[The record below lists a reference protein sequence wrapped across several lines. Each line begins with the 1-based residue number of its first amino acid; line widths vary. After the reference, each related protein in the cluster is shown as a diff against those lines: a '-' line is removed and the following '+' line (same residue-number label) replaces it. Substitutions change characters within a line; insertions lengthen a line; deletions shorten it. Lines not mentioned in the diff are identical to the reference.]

1 MVVQTS
7 PPAPDNI
14 VHGGADIITCTRQH
28 YTRWCRH
35 RPVQQITLYKVAQKT
50 KPLATLGQI
59 SGQSNMTKMLHC
71 RQAWSVQQ
79 HSPCC
84 ANVHPHLI
92 HESLDPPE
100 STNQIASPSVQPFLH
115 SSRQTVPILCHG
127 PPFHSQNCPFAMRIW
142 TPSNTWFIGS
152 TQVHNRKGISIS
164 SVAFTGLTS

>member
-1 MVVQTS
+1 MQTS

-14 VHGGADIITCTRQH
+14 VHGGADIINCTRQH